1 MQENEKNRIDE
12 CVILAQK
19 GDSEGFEFLWG
30 YFAPRVKSY
39 LSCRINQKS
48 DADDLLSEIF
58 IKVFSKINT
67 YDQSKGAFST
77 WIFTITRNVLIDY
90 FGSGVGTV
98 QWLDESSMSD
108 LERSG
113 QIQSIYSQF
122 QNSLEDLE
130 KNADNKESLILKI
143 ENLLDEL
150 PTQYAELI
158 RLKFFFG
165 MENKEI
171 AALKSKTEGNIRVTL
186 HRALAQAQKMI
197 KRMNL

>member
-1 MQENEKNRIDE
+1 MQENEKNKIDE
-12 CVILAQK
+12 CVVLAQK
-19 GDSEGFEFLWG
+19 GASEGFEFLWD

-39 LSCRINQKS
+39 LSCRINHKS

-58 IKVFSKINT
+58 IKVFGKINT
-67 YDQSKGAFST
+67 YDQTKGAFST

-90 FGSGVGTV
+90 FGSGINTV
-98 QWLDESSMSD
+98 QWLDETSMSD

-130 KNADNKESLILKI
+130 KNADNKESLILRI

-150 PTQYAELI
+150 PKQYAELI

-171 AALKSKTEGNIRVTL
+171 AALKSKTEGNIRVSL
-186 HRALAQAQKMI
+186 HRALAHAQKML

>member
-1 MQENEKNRIDE
+1 MQENEKNKIDE
-12 CVILAQK
+12 CVVLAQK
-19 GDSEGFEFLWG
+19 GASEGFEFLWD

-39 LSCRINQKS
+39 ISCRINHKS

-58 IKVFSKINT
+58 IKVFGKINT
-67 YDQSKGAFST
+67 YDQTKGAFST

-90 FGSGVGTV
+90 FGSGIHNI
-98 QWLDESSMSD
+98 QWVDEVSMGD

-130 KNADNKESLILKI
+130 KNADNKENLILKI

-150 PTQYAELI
+150 PNQYAELI

-171 AALKSKTEGNIRVTL
+171 AALKSKTEGNIRVSL
-186 HRALAQAQKMI
+186 HRALAYAQKML
-197 KRMNL
+197 KRINV